1 MEVDKRELNILL
13 KECSKEELAKE
24 LIKMKRL
31 VCTRNVAIEELKRAT
46 LYNIYEEMERLKKR
60 LNYDSNSQKSYELLK
75 YIDLEIR
82 SLKYGWEE

>member
-31 VCTRNVAIEELKRAT
+31 VCTRNVAIEEFKRST
-46 LYNIYEEMERLKKR
+46 LFSLYEEMERLERR
-60 LNYDSNSQKSYELLK
+60 LKYDSSSKQSYELFKDIDSRIRHLK
-75 YIDLEIR
+75 H
-82 SLKYGWEE
+82 GWEE